1 MSTRTIL
8 FVCTGNTCRSPMAAA
23 LLTSALAAAGGSR
36 NRRYA
41 VKSAGLQVVPSGA
54 PASEHAVRAMAER
67 GISLAGHRARQLGV
81 ADVAEADLILT
92 MTAAHKAQITGR
104 WPGARVKVFT
114 LGEYIGETTTGT
126 MGIVHDPMGG
136 GLAAY
141 RSCAAGLASMIAKLV
156 VLIRLEEESRMP
168 HAAPTQ
174 GASAVVDTV
183 LAELPLAVAVAT
195 APAARVVARL
205 AAGADHAGYVLKNQL
220 VAAVKAMGIEVED
233 LGTNSPASVD
243 YPDFAA
249 LVGQAVVSGRCQAGL
264 LVCGTGLGMAI
275 AANKVSGIRA
285 VTCSDLYTARLARE
299 HNDAN
304 VLCLGARVLAFELAN
319 EIVSTFLRTSFGAGR
334 HIKRVSK
341 IADLEG
347 QSSGDLLGKGW

>member
-1 MSTRTIL
+1 
-8 FVCTGNTCRSPMAAA
+8 MAAA

-36 NRRYA
+36 SKRYA
-41 VKSAGLQVVPSGA
+41 VKSAGLQVSLPGA
-54 PASEHAVRAMAER
+54 PASEHAVSAMAER

-81 ADVAEADLILT
+81 ADVAGADLILT
-92 MTAAHKAQITGR
+92 MTAAHKAQIAGR
-104 WPGARVKVFT
+104 WPGAREKVFT
-114 LGEYIGETTTGT
+114 LGEYTGETATGT

-156 VLIRLEEESRMP
+156 VLVHLEEESAMP
-168 HAAPTQ
+168 HAAPPQCT
-174 GASAVVDTV
+174 SAVVDTV

-195 APAARVVARL
+195 APAPAARVVARL
-205 AAGADHAGYVLKNQL
+205 AAGADHAGYILKDQL

-233 LGTNSPASVD
+233 LGTNGPASVD

-249 LVGQAVVSGRCQAGL
+249 LVGQAVASGRCQAGL

-285 VTCSDLYTARLARE
+285 VTCNDLYTARLARE

-304 VLCLGARVLAFELAN
+304 VLCLGARVVAFELAS
-319 EIVSTFLRTSFGAGR
+319 EIVSTFLHTPFGAGR
-334 HIKRVSK
+334 HIKRVSR